1 MLDQNTF
8 IETVQSVAEII
19 RTSAEPIGRDE
30 IMSYFKDMELNKA
43 QEDMYLNFSSHRM
56 SRRMRVQAIMR
67 MNHMRTNYM
76 DESSEN
82 AALNNV
88 IYSEGDSMD
97 AIAGGKNNKAK
108 QDNEAEPDIDEDSLS
123 RIHLCLGCILRS
135 LKRYLITQR
144 PSRTICTKSCLQVM
158 RV

>member
-67 MNHMRTNYM
+67 MNHMRTN
-76 DESSEN
+76 
-82 AALNNV
+82 
-88 IYSEGDSMD
+88 
-97 AIAGGKNNKAK
+97 
-108 QDNEAEPDIDEDSLS
+108 
-123 RIHLCLGCILRS
+123 R
-135 LKRYLITQR
+135 LKMLH
-144 PSRTICTKSCLQVM
+144 
-158 RV
+158 